1 MNRFIQELYDKAA
14 IIGNNK
20 KLLRKRLQE
29 GKAVLTSKFKKDF
42 VDTTFD
48 FENKRLIGKKYYLQW
63 INRGT
68 NSVGQVFLGEIC

>member
-29 GKAVLTSKFKKDF
+29 GKAVLTSEFKKDF

>member
-29 GKAVLTSKFKKDF
+29 GKAVLTSEFKKDF

-48 FENKRLIGKKYYLQW
+48 FENKRLIGKEYYLQW